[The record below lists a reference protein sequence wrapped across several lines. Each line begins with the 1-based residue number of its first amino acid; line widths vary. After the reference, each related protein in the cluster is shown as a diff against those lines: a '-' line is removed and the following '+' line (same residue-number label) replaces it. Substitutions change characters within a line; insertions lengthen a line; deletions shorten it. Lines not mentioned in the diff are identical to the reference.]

1 MIFRIYPSCQLSHR
15 AVSHASGV
23 CWRWAWNPF
32 FLSSPL
38 GQPPARNAPPTRP
51 PGAGI
56 CEHSGRK
63 PPLGWVGSAG
73 SLHRVT
79 PPPRTHPARPDCP
92 GCATPPGSGRRGSPR
107 RASENLEPAG
117 KRLGSGPGCGGG
129 GCCCC
134 FLVLSSPSGG
144 EREPAEAGARGA
156 GGGGGR
162 DAKAGASRT
171 GRSCSPGRLSA
182 RPRRRGESRALR
194 EDDRE
199 PSSPPRARSPAPLLS
214 TFGERAGGKEGRGRS
229 LGGGGMA
236 GRRGLGRCFSPE
248 LPLRP
253 WQRRG
258 LL

>member
-79 PPPRTHPARPDCP
+79 PPPAPTPQGRTARGAPRPRGPEGVAARAGLLRTWSLPA
-92 GCATPPGSGRRGSPR
+92 S
-107 RASENLEPAG
+107 
-117 KRLGSGPGCGGG
+117 GSGPGCGGG

-182 RPRRRGESRALR
+182 RPRRRGEPRALR

-248 LPLRP
+248 LPPRP

>member
-1 MIFRIYPSCQLSHR
+1 MGLESFLFVQPLR
-15 AVSHASGV
+15 AA
-23 CWRWAWNPF
+23 
-32 FLSSPL
+32 SSPKRTAN
-38 GQPPARNAPPTRP
+38 PAARSRDLRALRAETV
-51 PGAGI
+51 PG
-56 CEHSGRK
+56 
-63 PPLGWVGSAG
+63 VGG
-73 SLHRVT
+73 ECGP
-79 PPPRTHPARPDCP
+79 PPPRNSDTHPQGRTARGAPRP
-92 GCATPPGSGRRGSPR
+92 RGPEGVAARTGLLRTWSR
-107 RASENLEPAG
+107 
-117 KRLGSGPGCGGG
+117 GSGPGCGGC
-129 GCCCC
+129 CCCC

-144 EREPAEAGARGA
+144 EREPAEAGAGGA

-182 RPRRRGESRALR
+182 RPRRRGEPRALG

-248 LPLRP
+248 LPPRP